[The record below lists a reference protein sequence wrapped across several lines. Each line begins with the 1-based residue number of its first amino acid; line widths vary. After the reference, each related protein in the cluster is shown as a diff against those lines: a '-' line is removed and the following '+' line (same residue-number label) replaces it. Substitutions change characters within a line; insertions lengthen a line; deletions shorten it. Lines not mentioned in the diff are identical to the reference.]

1 MKTITRR
8 STVAL
13 GSTALLLPGLARAQA
28 AWPTQPVTFV
38 VGYAAG
44 GGADIVARE
53 LAHLMTPL
61 LGQQV
66 IVDNKGGAAGAI
78 GARFVSNAK
87 PDGYTLFY
95 AVGTNVVTNPHVL
108 KASIDTLKG
117 LVPII
122 QTTDYQYVLAVNPSV
137 PVNNVKELIALAK
150 KEPGKLTYS
159 SSGVGGNNHLA
170 GALFAEAA
178 GIELTHAPYK
188 GTGPA
193 LMDVISGIITMN
205 FSSLPPA
212 VSQIKAGKLK
222 ALAVTGEKRVE
233 LAARR
238 ADAQGTGRRHRGHRL
253 ARPVRAAQDARR
265 HPRPRLQGH
274 GAGDEGSQVHRR
286 AGQGRTGTAAGPQP
300 RRLHQ
305 VRRRRAR
312 LLGQEAE
319 GAQGR
324 DGVTGCV
331 RPCTTTDRKA
341 ACPRSVG

>member
-1 MKTITRR
+1 MTTLSRR
-8 STVAL
+8 SALAL
-13 GSTALLLPGLARAQA
+13 GSGALLVPSALRAQA
-28 AWPTQPVTFV
+28 TWPTQPLSFV

-66 IVDNKGGAAGAI
+66 IVENKGGAAGAI

-87 PDGYTLFY
+87 PDGYTIFY

-122 QTTDYQYVLAVNPSV
+122 QTTDYQYVLAVNPNV
-137 PVNNVKELIALAK
+137 PANNVKELIALAK
-150 KEPGKLTYS
+150 KEPGKLTFS

-178 GIELTHAPYK
+178 GINITHAPYK

-193 LMDVISGIITMN
+193 LMDVISGVITMN

-212 VSQIKAGKLK
+212 VSQIKGGRLK
-222 ALAVTGEKRVE
+222 ALAVTGNKRVSSLPDVPTLKE
-233 LAARR
+233 QGVDVAVTGWHGLFAPPKTP
-238 ADAQGTGRRHRGHRL
+238 DAIL
-253 ARPVRAAQDARR
+253 D
-265 HPRPRLQGH
+265 
-274 GAGDEGSQVHRR
+274 
-286 AGQGRTGTAAGPQP
+286 
-300 RRLHQ
+300 RLHKET
-305 VRRRRAR
+305 VIAMKDTRYTEALAKDGLELPPARSRAEFTKYVEDEHAFWGKK
-312 LLGQEAE
+312 LKALNIQAE
-319 GAQGR
+319 
-324 DGVTGCV
+324 
-331 RPCTTTDRKA
+331 
-341 ACPRSVG
+341 

>member
-1 MKTITRR
+1 MTTLSRR
-8 STVAL
+8 SALAL
-13 GSTALLLPGLARAQA
+13 GSGALFVPSALRAQA
-28 AWPTQPVTFV
+28 TWPTQPLSFV

-66 IVDNKGGAAGAI
+66 IVENKGGAAGAI

-87 PDGYTLFY
+87 PDGYTIFY

-108 KASIDTLKG
+108 KSSIDTLKG

-122 QTTDYQYVLAVNPSV
+122 QTTDYQYVLAVNPNV
-137 PVNNVKELIALAK
+137 PANNVKELIALAK

-178 GIELTHAPYK
+178 GIQITHAPYK

-193 LMDVISGIITMN
+193 LMDVISGVITMN

-212 VSQIKAGKLK
+212 VGQIKSGRLK
-222 ALAVTGEKRVE
+222 ALAVTGEKRVSSLPDVPTLKEQGVDVAVTGWHGLFAPPKTPDAILDRLHKETTVAMKEAKYTEALAKDGLE
-233 LAARR
+233 LPPARSR
-238 ADAQGTGRRHRGHRL
+238 ADFTKYVH
-253 ARPVRAAQDARR
+253 
-265 HPRPRLQGH
+265 
-274 GAGDEGSQVHRR
+274 DEHAFWGKKLKALNVQ
-286 AGQGRTGTAAGPQP
+286 
-300 RRLHQ
+300 
-305 VRRRRAR
+305 
-312 LLGQEAE
+312 AE
-319 GAQGR
+319 
-324 DGVTGCV
+324 
-331 RPCTTTDRKA
+331 
-341 ACPRSVG
+341 

>member
-1 MKTITRR
+1 MNTITRR
-8 STVAL
+8 HALAL
-13 GSTALLLPGLARAQA
+13 GSTALVLPSALHAQA
-28 AWPTQPVTFV
+28 AWPTQPVSFV

-53 LAHLMTPL
+53 LAHLLTPL
-61 LGQQV
+61 LGQTV
-66 IVDNKGGAAGAI
+66 IVENKGGAAGAI

-87 PDGYTLFY
+87 PDGYTIFY

-108 KASIDTLKG
+108 KSSIDTLKG

-178 GIELTHAPYK
+178 GIDLTHAPYK

-212 VSQIKAGKLK
+212 VGQIKAGKLK
-222 ALAVTGEKRVE
+222 ALAVTGDKRVSALPDVPTLKE
-233 LAARR
+233 
-238 ADAQGTGRRHRGHRL
+238 QGVDV
-253 ARPVRAAQDARR
+253 A
-265 HPRPRLQGH
+265 
-274 GAGDEGSQVHRR
+274 
-286 AGQGRTGTAAGPQP
+286 
-300 RRLHQ
+300 
-305 VRRRRAR
+305 
-312 LLGQEAE
+312 
-319 GAQGR
+319 
-324 DGVTGCV
+324 VTGWHGLFA
-331 RPCTTTDRKA
+331 PPKTPDAILDRVHKETVAAMKDPKYTGALAKDGLELPPNRSRAEFTKYVQDEHAFWGKKLKA
-341 ACPRSVG
+341 LNVQME

>member
-1 MKTITRR
+1 MTTLSRR
-8 STVAL
+8 SALAL
-13 GSTALLLPGLARAQA
+13 GSGALLAPSALRAQA
-28 AWPTQPVTFV
+28 AWPTQPLSFV

-87 PDGYTLFY
+87 PDGYTIFY

-122 QTTDYQYVLAVNPSV
+122 QTTDYQYVLAVNPNV
-137 PVNNVKELIALAK
+137 PANNVQELIALAK
-150 KEPGKLTYS
+150 KEPGKLTFS

-178 GIELTHAPYK
+178 GIDITHAPYK

-193 LMDVISGIITMN
+193 LMDVISGVITMN

-212 VSQIKAGKLK
+212 VSQIKGGRLK
-222 ALAVTGEKRVE
+222 ALAVTGNKRVSALPDVPTLKE
-233 LAARR
+233 QGVDVAVTGWHGLFAPPKTP
-238 ADAQGTGRRHRGHRL
+238 DAIL
-253 ARPVRAAQDARR
+253 D
-265 HPRPRLQGH
+265 
-274 GAGDEGSQVHRR
+274 
-286 AGQGRTGTAAGPQP
+286 
-300 RRLHQ
+300 RLHKETAIAMKDAKYTDALAKDGLELPPA
-305 VRRRRAR
+305 RTRAEFAKYVEDEHAFWGKK
-312 LLGQEAE
+312 LKALNIQAE
-319 GAQGR
+319 
-324 DGVTGCV
+324 
-331 RPCTTTDRKA
+331 
-341 ACPRSVG
+341 

>member
-1 MKTITRR
+1 MTTLSRR
-8 STVAL
+8 SALAL
-13 GSTALLLPGLARAQA
+13 GSGALLMPSALRAQA
-28 AWPTQPVTFV
+28 TWPTQPLSFV

-66 IVDNKGGAAGAI
+66 IVENKGGAAGAI

-87 PDGYTLFY
+87 PDGYTIFY

-122 QTTDYQYVLAVNPSV
+122 QTTDYQYVLAVNPNV
-137 PVNNVKELIALAK
+137 PANNVKELIALAK
-150 KEPGKLTYS
+150 KEPGKLTFS

-178 GIELTHAPYK
+178 GIDITHAPYK

-193 LMDVISGIITMN
+193 LMDVISGVITMN

-212 VSQIKAGKLK
+212 VSQIKGGRLK
-222 ALAVTGEKRVE
+222 ALAVTGNKRVSSLPDVPTLKE
-233 LAARR
+233 QGVDVAVTGWHGLFAPPKTP
-238 ADAQGTGRRHRGHRL
+238 DAIL
-253 ARPVRAAQDARR
+253 D
-265 HPRPRLQGH
+265 
-274 GAGDEGSQVHRR
+274 
-286 AGQGRTGTAAGPQP
+286 
-300 RRLHQ
+300 RLHKETAIAMKDT
-305 VRRRRAR
+305 RYTEALAKDGLELPPARSRAEFTKYVEDEHAFWGKK
-312 LLGQEAE
+312 LKALNIQAE
-319 GAQGR
+319 
-324 DGVTGCV
+324 
-331 RPCTTTDRKA
+331 
-341 ACPRSVG
+341 

>member
-1 MKTITRR
+1 MTTLSRR
-8 STVAL
+8 SALAL
-13 GSTALLLPGLARAQA
+13 GSGALFVPSALRAQA
-28 AWPTQPVTFV
+28 TWPTQPLSFV

-66 IVDNKGGAAGAI
+66 IVENKGGAAGAI

-87 PDGYTLFY
+87 PDGYTIFY

-137 PVNNVKELIALAK
+137 PANNVKELIALAK
-150 KEPGKLTYS
+150 KEPGKLTFS

-178 GIELTHAPYK
+178 GIDITHAPYK

-193 LMDVISGIITMN
+193 LMDVISGVITMN

-212 VSQIKAGKLK
+212 VSQIKGGRLK
-222 ALAVTGEKRVE
+222 ALAVTGNKRVSALPDVPTLKE
-233 LAARR
+233 QGVDVAVTGWHGLFAPPKTP
-238 ADAQGTGRRHRGHRL
+238 DAIL
-253 ARPVRAAQDARR
+253 D
-265 HPRPRLQGH
+265 
-274 GAGDEGSQVHRR
+274 
-286 AGQGRTGTAAGPQP
+286 
-300 RRLHQ
+300 RLHKETAIAMKDPKYTEALAKDGLELPPA
-305 VRRRRAR
+305 RTRAEFAKYVEDEHAFWGKK
-312 LLGQEAE
+312 LKALNIQAE
-319 GAQGR
+319 
-324 DGVTGCV
+324 
-331 RPCTTTDRKA
+331 
-341 ACPRSVG
+341 

>member
-1 MKTITRR
+1 MTTLSRR
-8 STVAL
+8 SALAL
-13 GSTALLLPGLARAQA
+13 GSGALLVPSALRAQA
-28 AWPTQPVTFV
+28 TWPTQPLSFV

-66 IVDNKGGAAGAI
+66 IVENKGGAAGAI

-87 PDGYTLFY
+87 PDGYTIFY

-122 QTTDYQYVLAVNPSV
+122 QTTDYQYVLAVNPNV
-137 PVNNVKELIALAK
+137 PANNVKELIALAK
-150 KEPGKLTYS
+150 KEPGKLTFS

-178 GIELTHAPYK
+178 GIDITHAPYK

-193 LMDVISGIITMN
+193 LMDVISGVITMN

-212 VSQIKAGKLK
+212 VSQIKGGRLK
-222 ALAVTGEKRVE
+222 ALAVTGNKRVSSLPDVPTLKE
-233 LAARR
+233 QGVDVAVTGWHGLFAPPKTP
-238 ADAQGTGRRHRGHRL
+238 DAIL
-253 ARPVRAAQDARR
+253 D
-265 HPRPRLQGH
+265 
-274 GAGDEGSQVHRR
+274 
-286 AGQGRTGTAAGPQP
+286 
-300 RRLHQ
+300 RLHKETAIAMKDT
-305 VRRRRAR
+305 RYTEALAKDGLELPPARSRAEFTKYVEDEHAFWGKK
-312 LLGQEAE
+312 LKALNIQAE
-319 GAQGR
+319 
-324 DGVTGCV
+324 
-331 RPCTTTDRKA
+331 
-341 ACPRSVG
+341 

>member
-1 MKTITRR
+1 MTTLSRR
-8 STVAL
+8 SALAL
-13 GSTALLLPGLARAQA
+13 GSGALLVPSALRAQA
-28 AWPTQPVTFV
+28 TWPTQPLSFV

-66 IVDNKGGAAGAI
+66 IVENKGGAAGAI

-87 PDGYTLFY
+87 PDGYTIFY

-122 QTTDYQYVLAVNPSV
+122 QTTDYQYVLAVNPNV
-137 PVNNVKELIALAK
+137 PANNVKELIALAK
-150 KEPGKLTYS
+150 KEPGKLTFS

-178 GIELTHAPYK
+178 GIDITHAPYK

-193 LMDVISGIITMN
+193 LMDVISGVITMN

-212 VSQIKAGKLK
+212 VSQIKGGRLK
-222 ALAVTGEKRVE
+222 ALAVTGNKRVSALPDVPTLKE
-233 LAARR
+233 QGVDVAVTGWHGLFAPPKTP
-238 ADAQGTGRRHRGHRL
+238 DAIL
-253 ARPVRAAQDARR
+253 D
-265 HPRPRLQGH
+265 
-274 GAGDEGSQVHRR
+274 
-286 AGQGRTGTAAGPQP
+286 
-300 RRLHQ
+300 RLHKETAIAMKDPKYTEALAKDGLELPPA
-305 VRRRRAR
+305 RTRAEFAKYVADEHAFWGKK
-312 LLGQEAE
+312 LKALNIQAE
-319 GAQGR
+319 
-324 DGVTGCV
+324 
-331 RPCTTTDRKA
+331 
-341 ACPRSVG
+341 

>member
-1 MKTITRR
+1 MTDLSRR
-8 STVAL
+8 HAL
-13 GSTALLLPGLARAQA
+13 ALAGGSLLLPMAARAQA
-28 AWPTQPVTFV
+28 AWPTQPVSFV

-61 LGQQV
+61 LGQQI
-66 IVDNKGGAAGAI
+66 IVENKGGAAGAI

-87 PDGYTLFY
+87 PDGYTIFY

-122 QTTDYQYVLAVNPSV
+122 QTTDYQYVLAVNPAV
-137 PVNNVKELIALAK
+137 PANNAKELIALAK

-178 GIELTHAPYK
+178 GIDLTHAPYK

-193 LMDVISGIITMN
+193 LLDVISGIITMN

-222 ALAVTGEKRVE
+222 ALAVTGEKRVSSLPDVPTLKEQGIDLAVTGWHGLFAPPKTPDAILDRLHKEATAAMKNPKYTGALAKDGLE
-233 LAARR
+233 LPPER
-238 ADAQGTGRRHRGHRL
+238 T
-253 ARPVRAAQDARR
+253 RAAFTKYVQDEHAFWGKK
-265 HPRPRLQGH
+265 L
-274 GAGDEGSQVHRR
+274 
-286 AGQGRTGTAAGPQP
+286 
-300 RRLHQ
+300 
-305 VRRRRAR
+305 
-312 LLGQEAE
+312 
-319 GAQGR
+319 
-324 DGVTGCV
+324 
-331 RPCTTTDRKA
+331 KA
-341 ACPRSVG
+341 LKIEME

>member
-1 MKTITRR
+1 MTTLSRR
-8 STVAL
+8 SALAL
-13 GSTALLLPGLARAQA
+13 GSGALFVPSALRAQA
-28 AWPTQPVTFV
+28 TWPTQPLSFV

-66 IVDNKGGAAGAI
+66 IVENKGGAAGAI

-87 PDGYTLFY
+87 PDGYTIFY

-122 QTTDYQYVLAVNPSV
+122 QTTDYQYVLAVNPNV
-137 PVNNVKELIALAK
+137 PANNVKELIALAK
-150 KEPGKLTYS
+150 KEPGKLTFS

-178 GIELTHAPYK
+178 GIDITHAPYK

-193 LMDVISGIITMN
+193 LMDVISGVITMN

-212 VSQIKAGKLK
+212 VSQIKGGRLK
-222 ALAVTGEKRVE
+222 ALAVTGNKRVSALPDVPTLKE
-233 LAARR
+233 QGVDVAVTGWHGLFAPPKTP
-238 ADAQGTGRRHRGHRL
+238 DAIL
-253 ARPVRAAQDARR
+253 D
-265 HPRPRLQGH
+265 
-274 GAGDEGSQVHRR
+274 
-286 AGQGRTGTAAGPQP
+286 
-300 RRLHQ
+300 RLHKETAIAMKDSKYTEALAKDGLELPPA
-305 VRRRRAR
+305 RSRAEFAKYVEDEHAFWGKK
-312 LLGQEAE
+312 LKALNIQAE
-319 GAQGR
+319 
-324 DGVTGCV
+324 
-331 RPCTTTDRKA
+331 
-341 ACPRSVG
+341 

>member
-1 MKTITRR
+1 MTIITRR
-8 STVAL
+8 HALAL
-13 GSTALLLPGLARAQA
+13 GSTALLLPSAVRAQA
-28 AWPTQPVTFV
+28 AWPTQPVSFV

-53 LAHLMTPL
+53 LAHLLTPL

-87 PDGYTLFY
+87 PDGYTIFY

-137 PVNNVKELIALAK
+137 PVNNVKELVALAK

-178 GIELTHAPYK
+178 GIDITHAPYK

-212 VSQIKAGKLK
+212 VGQIKAGKLK
-222 ALAVTGEKRVE
+222 ALAVTGDKRVSSLPDVPTLKE
-233 LAARR
+233 QGVDVAVTGWHGLFAPPKTP
-238 ADAQGTGRRHRGHRL
+238 DAIL
-253 ARPVRAAQDARR
+253 D
-265 HPRPRLQGH
+265 
-274 GAGDEGSQVHRR
+274 
-286 AGQGRTGTAAGPQP
+286 
-300 RRLHQ
+300 RLHKET
-305 VRRRRAR
+305 VVAMKDPKYTGALAKDGLELPPDRSRAEFTKYVADEHAFWGKK
-312 LLGQEAE
+312 LKALNVEAE
-319 GAQGR
+319 
-324 DGVTGCV
+324 
-331 RPCTTTDRKA
+331 
-341 ACPRSVG
+341 